1 MRTVI
6 IILIMVEITTNQSDF
21 EIILI
26 ERMLECHS
34 KTELLSNR
42 VVAHLH
48 FSFFRSFIHS
58 PILFLHL
65 FLLLSIASP

>member
-1 MRTVI
+1 
-6 IILIMVEITTNQSDF
+6 MVEITTNQSDF

-58 PILFLHL
+58 LILFLHL
-65 FLLLSIASP
+65 FLLLSITSL

>member
-1 MRTVI
+1 
-6 IILIMVEITTNQSDF
+6 MVEITTNQSDF

-26 ERMLECHS
+26 KRMLECHS

-48 FSFFRSFIHS
+48 FSFFRAFIHS

-65 FLLLSIASP
+65 FLLLSITSL